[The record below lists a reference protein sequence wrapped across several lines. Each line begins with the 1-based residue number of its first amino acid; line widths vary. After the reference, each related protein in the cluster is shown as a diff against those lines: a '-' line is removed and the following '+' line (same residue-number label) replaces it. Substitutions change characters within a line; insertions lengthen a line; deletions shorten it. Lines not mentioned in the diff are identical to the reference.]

1 MIENTTISFRV
12 PVPIRDELGAIADG
26 NLLSVSDLCRRS
38 ILNLIRETKKPEPT
52 SKPNKSVD
60 DRSWLIG

>member
-12 PVPIRDELGAIADG
+12 PVPVRDDLSAIATD

-38 ILNLIRETKKPEPT
+38 ILTLIREAKKPEPT
-52 SKPNKSVD
+52 PKPNKSVD